1 MRYSKHEQR
10 TGNSAPITLSYC
22 TLGRAFAVLRLPKR
36 MPAMTMARRPRL
48 KTRAAGGIR
57 EEGLACS
64 RTSYACG
71 LSALTTDA
79 ADVDAFARAVADEA
93 QAVAADFALV
103 FFSQSLVEAAA
114 LAAALKAHAPDLR
127 YAGCSTAGEITPQG
141 LEEGHMLAI
150 LLPSGA
156 FAVAS
161 TMVAGL
167 SSSGIDGITAEVA
180 SLRRSLGA
188 RLGDDVGRSI
198 FALCFI
204 DGLSYAEEAVT
215 SAIHWG
221 LDDIPLIGGSAGD
234 DLKFETTRLICN
246 GRAASDS
253 AVIVLVATEIPF
265 QVFKTDNFVPTD
277 EKLVVTASD
286 PDRRVVREFNAANAA
301 EEYAAS
307 VGIVPETL
315 TPLSFASHPV
325 VVRVG
330 GEYYCRSIRKM
341 NPDGSLSFFCAI
353 DDGIVLSIAQPKGM
367 VESTEAALNDV
378 ANRLGGIDMV
388 LGFDCVLR
396 RLDAR
401 NRQITREMS
410 ELYRAHKVI
419 GFGTYGEQY
428 RSMHLNQTFTGIAFG
443 HRQAAE

>member
-1 MRYSKHEQR
+1 MLP
-10 TGNSAPITLSYC
+10 APGGAYC
-22 TLGRAFAVLRLPKR
+22 TLGRA
-36 MPAMTMARRPRL
+36 PAAGALAKARAGGDYAAKPAARRGR
-48 KTRAAGGIR
+48 RGEIR
-57 EEGLACS
+57 EDGLACS

-71 LSALTTDA
+71 LSALTTDT
-79 ADVDAFARAVADEA
+79 ADVDAFARAVAAEA
-93 QAVAADFALV
+93 GAVAAGFALV
-103 FFSQSLVEAAA
+103 FFSQSLVDAAP
-114 LAAALKAHAPDLR
+114 LAAALKTHAPDLR
-127 YAGCSTAGEITPQG
+127 HAGCSTAGEITPQG

-156 FAVAS
+156 FTVAS
-161 TMVAGL
+161 AMVAGL
-167 SSSGIDGITAEVA
+167 SSSGIDGITGEVA
-180 SLRRSLGA
+180 ALRRALRA
-188 RLGDDVGRSI
+188 RLGDDARRNV

-234 DLKFETTRLICN
+234 DLKFETTRLICD

-253 AVIVLVATEIPF
+253 AIVVLVATEIPF

-286 PDRRVVREFNAANAA
+286 PDHRLVREFNAAGAA
-301 EEYAAS
+301 QEYAAS

-330 GEYYCRSIRKM
+330 GEYYCRSIQKM

-367 VESTEAALNDV
+367 VESTEAALDAV
-378 ANRLGGIDMV
+378 AERLGGIDMV

-410 ELYRAHKVI
+410 ELYRSHKVI

-443 HRQAAE
+443 HRRGGEW